1 MLCLDEAE
9 TLVDIIDILAAALK
23 ASSDA
28 ARYDWTL
35 WHLNIYRMFE
45 KYYPVRRLGEFSDH

>member
-45 KYYPVRRLGEFSDH
+45 KYCPVRRLGEFSDH